1 MDSHDLNNE
10 YKKIFS
16 ILKEEE
22 EKIKSLS
29 QIKIYETKDYNK

>member
-1 MDSHDLNNE
+1 MDSHDLNKE

-22 EKIKSLS
+22 EKIK
-29 QIKIYETKDYNK
+29 